1 MFGRRGRKERE
12 RREKRGVGND
22 EEEEE
27 EEEETWSEE
36 RRSTKRPKIKSTEHE
51 VKFGWDL
58 WRFTNLVFS
67 ANFVAAGNYFCG
79 QATVTSV
86 TKISPYCTDEASI
99 PYSFYCSS

>member
-27 EEEETWSEE
+27 EETWSEE
-36 RRSTKRPKIKSTEHE
+36 RRSTKRSKIKSTEPE
-51 VKFGWDL
+51 VRFGWDL

-67 ANFVAAGNYFCG
+67 ANFVATGIIFVG
-79 QATVTSV
+79 KQLTFV
-86 TKISPYCTDEASI
+86 TKISPY
-99 PYSFYCSS
+99 